1 MSTGTARSGEAA
13 GTTYGEYVVR
23 SVRAGEW
30 AAVKALRLAALR
42 DPVADI
48 AFLDTYGAAVA
59 RPDDYWR
66 ERTANAAE
74 GTGGV
79 RQFVAQTADGVLVG
93 TVAVVV
99 EEAGTTDW
107 AGVPVEHRQGHLV
120 GVYVAPGHRG
130 SGVSGALFET
140 ALEWAR
146 GEGLDRVRLIV
157 HPENARARGFYRK
170 AGFTE
175 SGVTVP
181 LEGRP
186 GEHELEMAVET
197 SGGGEPAPTRA
208 AGPS

>member
-1 MSTGTARSGEAA
+1 MSTTPSGEALS
-13 GTTYGEYVVR
+13 TVFGEYVVR
-23 SVRAGEW
+23 SVRSGEW

-48 AFLDTYGAAVA
+48 AYMDTYEGAAV
-59 RPDDYWR
+59 RPDAYWR

-79 RQFVAQTADGVLVG
+79 RQFVAQTADGALVG

-107 AGVPVEHRQGHLV
+107 AGMSVERRQGHLV
-120 GVYVAPGHRG
+120 GVYVAPEHRG
-130 SGVSGALFET
+130 SGPSGALFEA
-140 ALEWAR
+140 ALEWAWR
-146 GEGLDRVRLIV
+146 EGLDRVRLIV
-157 HPENARARGFYRK
+157 HSENARALGFYRK

-181 LEGRP
+181 LEGKP
-186 GEHELEMAVET
+186 DEHELEMVVE
-197 SGGGEPAPTRA
+197 R
-208 AGPS
+208 

>member
-1 MSTGTARSGEAA
+1 MSTTQSGEAP
-13 GTTYGEYVVR
+13 GTVFGEYVVR

-30 AAVKALRLAALR
+30 PEVKALRLAALR

-48 AFLDTYGAAVA
+48 AFLDSYEVAAA
-59 RPDDYWR
+59 RPDTYWQ

-74 GTGGV
+74 GAGGV
-79 RQFVAQTADGVLVG
+79 RQFVARTADGALVG

-107 AGVPVEHRQGHLV
+107 AGMPVERRQGHLV

-130 SGVSGALFET
+130 SEVTKALFEA
-140 ALEWAR
+140 ALEWAW
-146 GEGLDRVRLIV
+146 GQGVERVRLIV
-157 HPENARARGFYRK
+157 HPGNGRALGFYRK

-181 LEGRP
+181 LAGRP
-186 GEHELEMAVET
+186 DEHELEMVVE
-197 SGGGEPAPTRA
+197 R
-208 AGPS
+208 